1 MEKAVLNLD
10 RLNLVSDT
18 EQGSDR
24 KNESAVERTVPKAF
38 IKRTANQVLKDASEL
53 EISNMLFSE
62 FVFEQELTIIYT
74 KPNVGKSM
82 LAFQMAHLI
91 STGNHLDGLVNESNA
106 QRVLYFDLELSDLQF
121 QSRYATEY
129 TDVDG
134 KRNFNNHFKFNDNLE
149 ILKFSDAQCPR
160 GMDKTEYIFEQ
171 IKEECEDSEAK
182 ILFIDNISWLT
193 MKGLERSDHAKFLME
208 KLLQLVKQE
217 KYTIV
222 VIAHTPKISDNRPIY
237 LTDLAG
243 SGGIGA
249 FCDSAFII
257 NDSPAQG
264 KTSKYLKQTKCRSAE
279 KVFDERNVLNVV
291 LEELHPNFIGV
302 KVVDVDEDYLIEL
315 NHFSR
320 AEIKT
325 TAVYNEDQKIEAK
338 LKIKKAIEDDSS
350 ISSRKLEKI
359 SGVSHQTANIYRK
372 EIEQNPQLFDG
383 YMNPKKEKDGD
394 S

>member
-1 MEKAVLNLD
+1 MREAAINPDRFNQELN
-10 RLNLVSDT
+10 
-18 EQGSDR
+18 G
-24 KNESAVERTVPKAF
+24 ESTNQEATGAIERTVPRAF
-38 IKRTANQVLKDASEL
+38 IKRTANQVLRDASEL

-62 FVFEQELTIIYT
+62 FIFEQELTILYT

-82 LAFQMAHLI
+82 LAIQIAHLI
-91 STGNHLDGLVNESNA
+91 STGHHLDGLVNESKA

-129 TDVDG
+129 TDVQG
-134 KRNFNNHFKFNDNLE
+134 KRRYSNPFEFSDYLE
-149 ILKFSDAQCPR
+149 ILRFSDAQCPR

-171 IKEECEDSEAK
+171 IKLECEESQAK

-193 MKGLERSDHAKFLME
+193 MKGLERSDHAKFLMQ
-208 KLLQLVKQE
+208 KLLRLVKQE

-257 NDSPAQG
+257 NDSPSQG
-264 KTSKYLKQTKCRSAE
+264 RNNKYLKQTKCRSAE

-291 LEELHPNFIGV
+291 MEGLYPNFVGV
-302 KVVDVDEDYLIEL
+302 KVVDVDEEL
-315 NHFSR
+315 LEEANHFSR
-320 AEIKT
+320 ADIKT
-325 TAVYNEDQKIEAK
+325 TAVYDEDQKLEAQ
-338 LKIKKAIEDDSS
+338 LKIKKAIEDDPN

-359 SGVSHQTANIYRK
+359 SGVSHQTANRYRK
-372 EIEQNPQLFDG
+372 EIEENPQLFDG
-383 YMNPKKEKDGD
+383 YMNPKTDEDEG
-394 S
+394 

>member
-1 MEKAVLNLD
+1 MRNAAVNLE

-18 EQGSDR
+18 EQDSDFE
-24 KNESAVERTVPKAF
+24 NEGAVKKELPRAF
-38 IKRTANQVLKDASEL
+38 IKRTANQVLKDASKL
-53 EISNMLFSE
+53 EVSNMLFSE

-74 KPNVGKSM
+74 KPNVGKSI

-121 QSRYATEY
+121 QSRYASEY

-171 IKEECEDSEAK
+171 IKLECKESKAK
-182 ILFIDNISWLT
+182 VLFIDNISWLT

-257 NDSPAQG
+257 NDSPTQG
-264 KTSKYLKQTKCRSAE
+264 RASKYLKQTKCRSAE
-279 KVFDERNVLNVV
+279 KIYDERNVLNVV

-302 KVVDVDEDYLIEL
+302 KVVDVDDEL
-315 NHFSR
+315 LNESNHFGR

-325 TAVYNEDQKIEAK
+325 TAIYNEEQKIEAQ
-338 LKIKKAIEDDSS
+338 LKIKKAIEEDPS
-350 ISSRKLEKI
+350 ITSRKLEKI
-359 SGVSHQTANIYRK
+359 SGVSHQTANKYRK
-372 EIEQNPQLFDG
+372 EIENNPQLFDG
-383 YMNPKKEKDGD
+383 YMNPKTKEDGE

>member
-1 MEKAVLNLD
+1 MREAAINPDRFNQELN
-10 RLNLVSDT
+10 
-18 EQGSDR
+18 G
-24 KNESAVERTVPKAF
+24 ESTNQEATGAIERTVPRAF
-38 IKRTANQVLKDASEL
+38 IKRTANQVLRDASEL

-62 FVFEQELTIIYT
+62 FIFEQELTILYT

-82 LAFQMAHLI
+82 LAIQIAHLI
-91 STGNHLDGLVNESNA
+91 STGHHLDGLVNESKA

-129 TDVDG
+129 TDVQG
-134 KRNFNNHFKFNDNLE
+134 KRRYSNPFEFSDYLE
-149 ILKFSDAQCPR
+149 ILRFSDAQCPR

-171 IKEECEDSEAK
+171 IKLECEESQAK

-193 MKGLERSDHAKFLME
+193 MKGLERSDHAKFLMQ
-208 KLLQLVKQE
+208 KLLRLVKQE

-257 NDSPAQG
+257 NDSPSQG
-264 KTSKYLKQTKCRSAE
+264 RNNKYLKQTKCRSAE

-291 LEELHPNFIGV
+291 MEGLYSNFVGV
-302 KVVDVDEDYLIEL
+302 KVVDVDEEL
-315 NHFSR
+315 LEEANHFSR
-320 AEIKT
+320 ADIKT
-325 TAVYNEDQKIEAK
+325 TAVYDEDQKLEAQ
-338 LKIKKAIEDDSS
+338 LKIKKAIEDDPN

-359 SGVSHQTANIYRK
+359 SGVSHQTANRYRK
-372 EIEQNPQLFDG
+372 EIEENPQLFDG
-383 YMNPKKEKDGD
+383 YMNPKTDEDEE
-394 S
+394 

>member
-1 MEKAVLNLD
+1 MREAAINLD
-10 RLNLVSDT
+10 RFNQELN
-18 EQGSDR
+18 G
-24 KNESAVERTVPKAF
+24 ESTNQEATGAIERTVPRAF
-38 IKRTANQVLKDASEL
+38 IKRTANQVLRDASEL

-62 FVFEQELTIIYT
+62 FIFEQELTILYT

-82 LAFQMAHLI
+82 LAIQIAHLI
-91 STGNHLDGLVNESNA
+91 STGHHLDGLVNESKA

-129 TDVDG
+129 TDVQG
-134 KRNFNNHFKFNDNLE
+134 KRRYSNPFEFSDYLE
-149 ILKFSDAQCPR
+149 ILRFSDAQCPR

-171 IKEECEDSEAK
+171 IKLECEESQAK

-193 MKGLERSDHAKFLME
+193 MKGLERSDHAKFLMQ
-208 KLLQLVKQE
+208 KLLRLVKQE

-257 NDSPAQG
+257 NDSPSQG
-264 KTSKYLKQTKCRSAE
+264 RNNKYLKQTKCRSAE

-291 LEELHPNFIGV
+291 MEGLYPNFVGV
-302 KVVDVDEDYLIEL
+302 KVVDVDEEL
-315 NHFSR
+315 LEEANHFSR
-320 AEIKT
+320 ADIKT
-325 TAVYNEDQKIEAK
+325 TAVYDEDQKLEAQ
-338 LKIKKAIEDDSS
+338 LKIKKAIEDDPN

-359 SGVSHQTANIYRK
+359 SGVSHNTANRYRK
-372 EIEQNPQLFDG
+372 EIEENPQLFDG
-383 YMNPKKEKDGD
+383 YMNPKTDEAI
-394 S
+394 